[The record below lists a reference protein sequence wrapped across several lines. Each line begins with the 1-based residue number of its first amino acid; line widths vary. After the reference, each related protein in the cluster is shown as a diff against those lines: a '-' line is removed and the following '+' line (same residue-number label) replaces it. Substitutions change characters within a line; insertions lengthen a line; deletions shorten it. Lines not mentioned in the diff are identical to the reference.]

1 MADEEKKSKP
11 EPKKQPNKAINVT
24 KPRSNPAA
32 NLDASRVSDYTLK
45 EQAALERLAKK
56 IGGGGTIERKEDKSG
71 NIKTIIAIIL
81 VVVLIAIAI
90 AFIFVLNKTG
100 EESEEAD
107 YDMRLSMQIENKSS
121 LSIITESGREQL
133 REINPGDIIPLR
145 ASVRNSTDVLGD
157 RTEDNAEPPPIYVR
171 FKLVLIL
178 DYEERYD
185 IMIPTMTNRWY
196 KYNKSVEDNLMGG
209 VPEDDNY
216 YYYLGTLS
224 YMQPEVLFS
233 SIEFSGDS
241 ITCDDGG
248 KYGQIQ
254 VHVESIEADI
264 DNIVNRTMW
273 PTAPQEWIIK
283 MVSSQ
288 TSGNTG
294 TTNPDMNM

>member
-1 MADEEKKSKP
+1 MADENNENKPIVNKS
-11 EPKKQPNKAINVT
+11 IDVT
-24 KPRSNPAA
+24 KPRSNPSA
-32 NLDASRVSDYTLK
+32 NLDASRVSDYTLR

-56 IGGGGTIERKEDKSG
+56 VGGGGSQKEDKSG
-71 NIKTIIAIIL
+71 KLKTIIAIIL
-81 VVVLIAIAI
+81 VVILIILAV
-90 AFIFVLNKTG
+90 AFILVLNKNG
-100 EESEEAD
+100 EETEEAD

-121 LSIITESGREQL
+121 LSVITETGQEQL

-145 ASVRNSTDVLGD
+145 ASVKNSSDIAGD
-157 RTEDNAEPPPIYVR
+157 RTDENALPPPIYIR
-171 FKLVLIL
+171 FRLVLIL

-209 VPEDDNY
+209 VTADDHY
-216 YYYLGTLS
+216 YYYLGSLQ

-233 SIEFSGDS
+233 SIEFSGEA

-264 DNIVNRTMW
+264 DNIVSRTIW

-283 MVSSQ
+283 MVQNSTSSGGN
-288 TSGNTG
+288 SGSGVMGQDNQQ
-294 TTNPDMNM
+294 N